1 MTPFL
6 NATFRQRID
15 SHERTCYARVQYAAY
30 ISALPN
36 MNADNDEL
44 RQFLIILRQ
53 ALLMIVSWIERKYN
67 LKQPTAK

>member
-1 MTPFL
+1 
-6 NATFRQRID
+6 
-15 SHERTCYARVQYAAY
+15 
-30 ISALPN
+30 